1 MATLVRSKD
10 YIATCNISSRLQWSD
25 DNLMKLGWKRGGR
38 EGGMEGG
45 MERGGGMDGGID
57 RWRE

>member
-25 DNLMKLGWKRGGR
+25 DNLMKTWLEER
-38 EGGMEGG
+38 EGWREGWREGEGWMEG
-45 MERGGGMDGGID
+45 
-57 RWRE
+57 